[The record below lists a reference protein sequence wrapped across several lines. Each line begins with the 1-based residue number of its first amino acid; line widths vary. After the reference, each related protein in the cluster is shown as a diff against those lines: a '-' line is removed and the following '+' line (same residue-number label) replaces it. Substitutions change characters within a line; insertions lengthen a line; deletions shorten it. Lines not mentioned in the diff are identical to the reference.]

1 MAYGIPYKGSKNFI
15 AKKIID
21 TLPPADVFV
30 DLFAGGCAI
39 THAAIKSRKYKKIIC
54 NDINNYNHIF
64 YNAING
70 AYPWPP
76 KWISREDFENS
87 TDELIKYCWSFDNKG
102 SAYLYGK
109 HIEPWKKAL
118 HFARFG
124 DDTYIKKMGIDL
136 PCYDNKTI
144 KENEKKIIPI
154 YQEWYKKKYNL
165 NWADLNAELKKR
177 DEIFKNV
184 RAYMREVLNSS
195 GIKVSSIE
203 KHTNTQMGSHWFG
216 KCQPA
221 LPTLEMYQKI
231 REVLPLDDNKMQKLG
246 YYEYLQD
253 FQLLERLQRLQR
265 LQHLQHLERLQRLQH
280 LQHLQH
286 LQTFKNL
293 KITNLDYRSV
303 KIPANSLI
311 YCDPPYIGTDGYN
324 NEDFNHD
331 EFYNWIINNKNLV
344 VISEYTQPPHTVC
357 VWSQKKR
364 VTLGSNKTVKVEKL
378 FVNNKKKWDDLILQ
392 PSLF

>member
-1 MAYGIPYKGSKNFI
+1 MPYGIPYKGSKNFI

-39 THAAIKSRKYKKIIC
+39 THAAIESRKYKKIIC

-64 YNAING
+64 YNAIKE

-87 TDELIKYCWSFDNKG
+87 TDELVKYCWSFGNKG
-102 SAYLYGK
+102 AAYLYGR

-118 HFARFG
+118 HYARFG

-136 PCYDNKTI
+136 PSYDNKTI
-144 KENEKKIIPI
+144 KANEKKIIPI

-177 DEIFKNV
+177 EEIFKNV

-231 REVLPLDDNKMQKLG
+231 REVLPLDDNKMRQLG

-253 FQLLERLQRLQR
+253 FQLLQHLQR
-265 LQHLQHLERLQRLQH
+265 LQHLE
-280 LQHLQH
+280 H

-293 KITNLDYRSV
+293 KITNLDYRSAN
-303 KIPANSLI
+303 IPANSLI
-311 YCDPPYIGTDGYN
+311 YCDPPYINTDGYN
-324 NEDFNHD
+324 NENFNHD
-331 EFYNWIINNKNLV
+331 EFYKWINNLKLM
-344 VISEYTQPPHTVC
+344 VICMFFIFWQPC
-357 VWSQKKR
+357 CGNYFFIMW
-364 VTLGSNKTVKVEKL
+364 
-378 FVNNKKKWDDLILQ
+378 
-392 PSLF
+392 